1 MTQRLAL
8 FSAYYGDS
16 VLPHLISLL
25 RITEEFAKGVDTI
38 IEKVKLGASPLLS
51 TSSSSDKAQSHR
63 RRSTRMSISLRPGQH
78 RAPSSTLGSKE
89 SFDSLEW
96 DRELFQPFLDF
107 QVDYGSLERR
117 YLEQS
122 LYAIITNDSRDVI
135 QTTDRP
141 RLFRER
147 AVDIF
152 GVAERSMDRCKMF
165 THGYGVAGL
174 LHALDAFFQS
184 FIDMWTA
191 DLESQSHPSAI
202 QNSVSETELS
212 DLDYTAQDWSDI
224 QLSLHLLAS
233 AKSSYDRMSS
243 FETKVRTYLGQVA
256 AHFRLATNDPSNFLI
271 AATKGE
277 SQLLEQS
284 ALNSSE
290 LHAFLLIAENESTIR
305 DPPFS
310 ASLRYQPPA
319 TTPTESLL
327 INARKSLSNFA
338 RTSQSSMAK
347 IILSPFRKH
356 LDGYA
361 SLPAWR
367 STADLN
373 VAISSNDL
381 RVPTFSLSPT
391 EAMQRVAE
399 GLLNLPRLFEV
410 YADDD
415 ALAFSLETLPYVED
429 TMLRIPTEQTQDV
442 IQASNW
448 RGSSNYTK
456 PALIDAETVT
466 SAWLISLGHT
476 LLDHL
481 TSNILPTITALTVP
495 GAAQLS
501 SDLEYVAN
509 IVRALNVEHAPLNK
523 WKSYVG
529 LSQEDGLK
537 LITEGGHGSP
547 DVVLDTVSK
556 QRGWR

>member
-1 MTQRLAL
+1 
-8 FSAYYGDS
+8 
-16 VLPHLISLL
+16 
-25 RITEEFAKGVDTI
+25 
-38 IEKVKLGASPLLS
+38 
-51 TSSSSDKAQSHR
+51 
-63 RRSTRMSISLRPGQH
+63 
-78 RAPSSTLGSKE
+78 
-89 SFDSLEW
+89 
-96 DRELFQPFLDF
+96 
-107 QVDYGSLERR
+107 
-117 YLEQS
+117 
-122 LYAIITNDSRDVI
+122 
-135 QTTDRP
+135 
-141 RLFRER
+141 
-147 AVDIF
+147 
-152 GVAERSMDRCKMF
+152 MF